1 MVRPV
6 SELPAPVDEHRTRR
20 WQAIRDLLVFQLK
33 IFLDGL
39 KDVVLAP
46 VGLVAGIVGLL
57 GSRGHPGRYL
67 YKVMRWGK
75 RYEDWIAL
83 YGALEHR
90 KRLGEGEAD
99 GLDGYVQRLER
110 AIAAQTREGGMT
122 TRARAAIEKALD
134 ALGETDDPKA
144 TQDLEKSR
152 RPTAPDDG

>member
-6 SELPAPVDEHRTRR
+6 SELPAPVDENRTRR
-20 WQAIRDLLVFQLK
+20 WRAIRDLLVFQLK

-39 KDVVLAP
+39 KDIVLAP
-46 VGLVAGIVGLL
+46 LGLVAGIAGLL
-57 GSRGHPGRYL
+57 GKRGHPGRYL

-90 KRLGEGEAD
+90 KRLGDGDAD

-110 AIAAQTREGGMT
+110 AVAAQSRQGSMT
-122 TRARAAIEKALD
+122 ARARAAVEKALD
-134 ALGETDDPKA
+134 ALDESADPKA
-144 TQDLEKSR
+144 KQVSEKGS
-152 RPTAPDDG
+152 PKGVDGEG